1 MEFTLNS
8 QFTVSFSFFL
18 HSSSIL
24 FPVIFSK
31 AAETLERERVFVRLE
46 REKSH
51 SRGKT
56 RAARESGWL
65 GGRIHS

>member
-8 QFTVSFSFFL
+8 QFTVVSFSFFL
-18 HSSSIL
+18 PSFAIL
-24 FPVIFSK
+24 FLVIFSK
-31 AAETLERERVFVRLE
+31 AAETLDLERVFVRLE
-46 REKSH
+46 REKSD

-65 GGRIHS
+65 GS